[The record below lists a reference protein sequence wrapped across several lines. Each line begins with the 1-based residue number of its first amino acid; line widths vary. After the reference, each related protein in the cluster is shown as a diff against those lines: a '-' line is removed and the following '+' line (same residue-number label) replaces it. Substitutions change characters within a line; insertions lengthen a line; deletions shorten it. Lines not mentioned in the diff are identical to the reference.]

1 MTPATPDQKPRKALF
16 PTLTGGRKRL
26 SPELVAQHQRTRL
39 EGAMLE
45 AVSQHGYAETTVA
58 ELVGLAGIS
67 KSDFYKHF
75 ESKAAC
81 FLATLDEIFAISA
94 ARVSEA
100 FRRPG
105 DFRQRLVAAL
115 TEFVDVVVEEPGAA
129 HFAVVES
136 LSLGSVGATHRQTG
150 SEAFELMF
158 KQSFEHSP
166 SGRPV
171 SPLTIRAIVAGIR
184 GVVYRALRAGNQ
196 DALPERIE
204 ELVDWALAYQ
214 RPDSAVVREAIAAAS
229 RPAPAPPPGD
239 SAVDWSEPPD
249 SKSSRAEL
257 SQRERIVRAA
267 ARVVFER
274 GYETLSIP
282 TISAAAG
289 TSHQTFYELFRNKGD
304 AFLAAFEVLGAE
316 CLTRTGEAYR
326 SAESRPEALG
336 AGLRAMLEYV
346 SGNELF
352 ARLAFFELP
361 SAGPAALDRADAVMD
376 TFTGLLGPARP
387 HGENAV
393 PPEIQS
399 AIVSGVWEVIQFEIT
414 QGRLD
419 SLPDRAVDITR
430 IVLVATP

>member
-1 MTPATPDQKPRKALF
+1 MTPTAPDQKPRKAMF

-45 AVSQHGYAETTVA
+45 AVSRHGYAETTVA

-81 FLATLDEIFAISA
+81 FLSTLDTIFAISA
-94 ARVSEA
+94 ERVSEA

-115 TEFVDVVVEEPGAA
+115 TEFTDVVVEEPGAA

-136 LSLGSVGATHRQTG
+136 LSLGATGATHRQLG

-171 SPLTIRAIVAGIR
+171 SALTIRAIVAGIR
-184 GVVYRALRAGNQ
+184 GVVYRALRAERQ
-196 DALPERIE
+196 DALPEQIE

-214 RPDSAVVREAIAAAS
+214 RADSAAVRGALAAAS
-229 RPAPAPPPGD
+229 RPSQPPPAGG
-239 SAVDWSEPPD
+239 SVVDWSEPPD
-249 SKSSRAEL
+249 SKRSRAEL
-257 SQRERIVRAA
+257 TQRERIVRAA

-289 TSHQTFYELFRNKGD
+289 TSHQTFYEHFRSKGD

-316 CLTRTGEAYR
+316 CLRRTGAAYN
-326 SAESRPEALG
+326 SAETRPEALG

-346 SGNELF
+346 AGNELF

-376 TFTGLLGPARP
+376 TFTGLLGPPEPPA
-387 HGENAV
+387 GKVV
-393 PPEIQS
+393 PTAIQN
-399 AIVSGVWEVIQFEIT
+399 AIVSGVWEVIQFEIA
-414 QGRLD
+414 QGRLEA
-419 SLPDRAVDITR
+419 LPERAADLTR
-430 IVLVATP
+430 IVLVPAR